1 MTAEPVQKQRGRP
14 WARGI
19 SGNPRGRAPGC
30 RNRATV
36 AAQAL
41 LDGEAEAL
49 TRKAVELALRGDPT
63 ALRLCL
69 ERVLPA
75 RKGRPVELA
84 LPAIATAADVL
95 TAQAAVIAAMAG
107 GEVTPD
113 EAAVIA
119 GVLEAKRKALETVEL
134 EQRLGALEAAAA
146 TDGMPRR

>member
-1 MTAEPVQKQRGRP
+1 MAADPVQKQRGRP
-14 WARGI
+14 WAKGV

-36 AAQAL
+36 TPQAL

-49 TRKAVELALRGDPT
+49 TRKAVKLALRGDPT

-84 LPAIATAADVL
+84 LPPVETAADVL
-95 TAQAAVIAAMAG
+95 GAQAAVIAAMAG
-107 GEVTPD
+107 GVVSPD

-134 EQRLGALEAAAA
+134 ERRLAALEAAAA
-146 TDGMPRR
+146 GDGTPRR